1 MACARSNEMI
11 EESRAYEQRLAEEA
25 RQRQELQLV
34 RRYRWLNLSALIVL
48 MSFTSRLIYL
58 FSRLV

>member
-1 MACARSNEMI
+1 MACARSNEMV
-11 EESRAYEQRLAEEA
+11 EESRAYEQRLVEEA
-25 RQRQELQLV
+25 RQRQELLLA